1 VDFVDFLFSRDG
13 DEPLSLKTLEAKG
26 DRKKKLRHWWSGTGK
41 RTASIS
47 TAIRNGQHRWESRL
61 VGVLAIATIVYA
73 AIVGSGLVGPF
84 AFWLVPLML
93 VGWAVAVIAI
103 RPRLKP
109 ELRERMARWRAFR
122 RFLKRFSSLPDA
134 PALAVIIWERYLVYA
149 TALGVAKRVEKQVKA
164 LVPVEELP
172 APFPGAPPG
181 MGGYQWN
188 AVFISTIHTHESSA
202 SAAALGISSSTS
214 HGGGSWSGGG
224 GIGGGFSGGGGGG
237 GGGTGGGAW

>member
-1 VDFVDFLFSRDG
+1 
-13 DEPLSLKTLEAKG
+13 
-26 DRKKKLRHWWSGTGK
+26 
-41 RTASIS
+41 
-47 TAIRNGQHRWESRL
+47 
-61 VGVLAIATIVYA
+61 
-73 AIVGSGLVGPF
+73 
-84 AFWLVPLML
+84 ML

-134 PALAVIIWERYLVYA
+134 PALALIIWERYLVYA

-164 LVPVEELP
+164 LVPLEELP

-181 MGGYQWN
+181 MAATSGTP
-188 AVFISTIHTHESSA
+188 SSSA
-202 SAAALGISSSTS
+202 RSTRTNRRD
-214 HGGGSWSGGG
+214 GGF
-224 GIGGGFSGGGGGG
+224 GGGFSGGGGGG